1 MIVTE
6 LELARLP
13 SLTVTKN
20 TRERSGSPLVIAG
33 AVNVGRAV
41 DALLKTTA
49 MPDPWV
55 QAYVSVWPSAS

>member
-33 AVNVGRAV
+33 AVNVGLAV

-49 MPDPWV
+49 MLDPWV
-55 QAYVSVWPSAS
+55 QA